1 MQNHLLDQ
9 IIMMIYNI
17 KNYFFK
23 KRIYVM
29 KDGLNKKI
37 FYMINLLETTS
48 KFFFKINFQKNAKF
62 FK

>member
-1 MQNHLLDQ
+1 
-9 IIMMIYNI
+9 MIYNI

-37 FYMINLLETTS
+37 FYMINLLKTIS
-48 KFFFKINFQKNAKF
+48 KFFFKTNFQKNAKF